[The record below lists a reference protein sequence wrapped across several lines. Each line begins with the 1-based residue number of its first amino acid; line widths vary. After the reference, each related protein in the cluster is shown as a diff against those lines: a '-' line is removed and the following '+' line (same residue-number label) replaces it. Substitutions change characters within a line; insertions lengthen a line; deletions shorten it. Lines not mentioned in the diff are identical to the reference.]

1 MEEKDFVKNALKI
14 MGFGEE
20 NIDADLV
27 QFVNMWEYKIA
38 TKEKPMLLTVGLQS
52 CIALYAWDENFSFL
66 AHMNIVGGNSVYD
79 FETTDSDI
87 PIKCK
92 KVDRLYEEI
101 IKSKENIKNPLH
113 IGLVLGVAPKD
124 EDYPSRV
131 IIEKDLKGLMDRL
144 EVDGISS
151 LRVENI
157 NCLSFVLDSR
167 DGNIIPG
174 DNQPV
179 ISINEINNSSVKGK

>member
-1 MEEKDFVKNALKI
+1 
-14 MGFGEE
+14 
-20 NIDADLV
+20 
-27 QFVNMWEYKIA
+27 
-38 TKEKPMLLTVGLQS
+38 
-52 CIALYAWDENFSFL
+52 
-66 AHMNIVGGNSVYD
+66 MNIVGGNSVYD

-92 KVDRLYEEI
+92 KIDRLYEEI

-113 IGLVLGVAPKD
+113 IGLVLGVTSKE

-131 IIEKDLKGLMDRL
+131 IIEKDLKELMDRL

-151 LRVENI
+151 VRVENI

-174 DNQPV
+174 ENQPV
-179 ISINEINNSSVKGK
+179 ISINEINNSSVRGK

>member
-52 CIALYAWDENFSFL
+52 CIALYAWEENFSFL

-92 KVDRLYEEI
+92 KIDRLYEEI
-101 IKSKENIKNPLH
+101 IKSKENIKKPLH
-113 IGLVLGVAPKD
+113 IGLVLGVTSKE

-131 IIEKDLKGLMDRL
+131 IIEKDLKELMDRL

-151 LRVENI
+151 VRVENI

-174 DNQPV
+174 ENQPV
-179 ISINEINNSSVKGK
+179 ISINEINNSSVRGK

>member
-52 CIALYAWDENFSFL
+52 CIALYAWEENFSFL

-92 KVDRLYEEI
+92 KIDRLYEEI

-113 IGLVLGVAPKD
+113 IGLVLGVTSKE

-131 IIEKDLKGLMDRL
+131 IIEKDLKELMDRL

-151 LRVENI
+151 VRVENI

-174 DNQPV
+174 ENQPV
-179 ISINEINNSSVKGK
+179 ISINEINNSSVRGK